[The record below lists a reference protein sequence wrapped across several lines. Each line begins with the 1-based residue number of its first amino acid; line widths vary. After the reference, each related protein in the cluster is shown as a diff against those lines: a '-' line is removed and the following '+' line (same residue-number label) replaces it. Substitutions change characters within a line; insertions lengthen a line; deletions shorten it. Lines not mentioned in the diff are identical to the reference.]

1 MNLRL
6 ATTAALAALALTAAG
21 CGDDNNSSSDSSS
34 TETTQA
40 TTQAA
45 APTTSTE
52 STETSAAGASD
63 AEKTYPGKAIAVT
76 NATDLKHK
84 PKVAKPTGNPPSTL
98 VVKDLVTGKGPA
110 AKPGDTLSVAYVG
123 KSFSTGKQFDAS
135 WDRPGPAFQFPLGG
149 GQVIQGW
156 DRGLVGMKAGGRREL
171 IIPADLGYGPQGSP
185 PDIAGG
191 ETLVF
196 VVDLQKIG

>member
-6 ATTAALAALALTAAG
+6 LTLAGLASLALVAAG
-21 CGDDNNSSSDSSS
+21 CGSDDSSSSSSSDSSS
-34 TETTQA
+34 ADTTQ
-40 TTQAA
+40 
-45 APTTSTE
+45 TSTE
-52 STETSAAGASD
+52 AAPSTTTEAAAADD
-63 AEKTYPGKAIAVT
+63 AAKTFPGKSIAIS
-76 NATDLKHK
+76 NATDVAHK
-84 PKVAKPTGNPPSTL
+84 PKIAKPAGDPPSTL
-98 VVKDLVTGKGPA
+98 VVKDLVVGKGPA

-123 KSFSTGKQFDAS
+123 KAFSTGKQFDAS

-149 GQVIQGW
+149 GQVIRGW
-156 DRGLVGMKAGGRREL
+156 DQGLVGMKKGGRREL

-196 VVDLQKIG
+196 VVDLKKIN

>member
-6 ATTAALAALALTAAG
+6 LTAAG
-21 CGDDNNSSSDSSS
+21 LASLALVAAGCGSDDSSSSSSSSSDSSS
-34 TETTQA
+34 ADTTQ
-40 TTQAA
+40 TSSTE
-45 APTTSTE
+45 APSTSTE
-52 STETSAAGASD
+52 AASGSD
-63 AEKTYPGKAIAVT
+63 AAKTFPGKAIAVS

-84 PKVAKPTGNPPSTL
+84 PKVAKPTGDPPSQL
-98 VVKDLVTGKGPA
+98 VVKDLVVGKGPA
-110 AKPGDTLSVAYVG
+110 AKAGDTLSVAYVG
-123 KSFSTGKQFDAS
+123 KAFSTGKQFDAS

-156 DRGLVGMKAGGRREL
+156 DQGLVGMKKGGRREL

-196 VVDLQKIG
+196 VVDLKKIN

>member
-6 ATTAALAALALTAAG
+6 LTATAFAALALVAAG
-21 CGDDNNSSSDSSS
+21 CGDDDEPADTSSAA
-34 TETTQA
+34 ETTQTA
-40 TTQAA
+40 TEA
-45 APTTSTE
+45 APTE
-52 STETSAAGASD
+52 STESAPAAEAQD
-63 AEKTYPGKAIAVT
+63 AAKAHTGKAVPVS

-84 PKVAKPTGNPPSTL
+84 PKIARPAGDPPSTL
-98 VVKDLVTGKGPA
+98 VVKDFVKGKGPA
-110 AKPGDTLSVAYVG
+110 SKPGDTLTVAYVG

-149 GQVIQGW
+149 GQVIRGW
-156 DRGLVGMKAGGRREL
+156 DEGLVGMKAGGRREL
-171 IIPADLGYGPQGSP
+171 IIPSDLGYGPQGSP

-196 VVDLQKIG
+196 VVDLKKIN

>member
-6 ATTAALAALALTAAG
+6 LTAAG
-21 CGDDNNSSSDSSS
+21 LASLALVAAGCGSDDDSSSSSSSSDTSSA
-34 TETTQA
+34 A
-40 TTQAA
+40 TTQ
-45 APTTSTE
+45 TSTE
-52 STETSAAGASD
+52 AAPSTSTEASGGDDAA
-63 AEKTYPGKAIAVT
+63 KTFPGKAIAVS

-84 PKVAKPTGNPPSTL
+84 PKVAKPSGNPPSQL
-98 VVKDLVTGKGPA
+98 VVKDLVVGKGPA

-156 DRGLVGMKAGGRREL
+156 DQGLVGVKVGRRVQL
-171 IIPADLGYGPQGSP
+171 DIPADLAYGDNPGSGSP
-185 PDIAGG
+185 SGALRFI
-191 ETLVF
+191 
-196 VVDLQKIG
+196 VDVLSVA

>member
-6 ATTAALAALALTAAG
+6 VTTAALAALALVAAG
-21 CGDDNNSSSDSSS
+21 CGSDNKSASTSSAD
-34 TETTQA
+34 TTQ
-40 TTQAA
+40 TTTEAA
-45 APTTSTE
+45 APTTSTDT
-52 STETSAAGASD
+52 STAAAASD
-63 AEKTYPGKAIAVT
+63 AGKTYPGKAIAVS
-76 NATDLKHK
+76 NAKDLKHK

-98 VVKDLVTGKGPA
+98 VVKDLVKGTGPA

-156 DRGLVGMKAGGRREL
+156 DKGLVGMKAGGRREL
-171 IIPADLGYGPQGSP
+171 IIPSDLGYGPQGSP

-196 VVDLQKIG
+196 VVDLKKVESA

>member
-6 ATTAALAALALTAAG
+6 LTTAGLVTLALVAAG
-21 CGDDNNSSSDSSS
+21 CGSDKKSSATSAAA
-34 TETTQA
+34 TTQA
-40 TTQAA
+40 TTDAA
-45 APTTSTE
+45 APTASTD
-52 STETSAAGASD
+52 TSAAAAGD
-63 AEKTYPGKAIAVT
+63 LEKTYPGKAVPVS

-84 PKVAKPTGNPPSTL
+84 PKVGKPTGDPPSNL
-98 VVKDLVTGKGPA
+98 VVKDFVKGKGPA
-110 AKPGDTLSVAYVG
+110 SKAGDTLTVAYVG
-123 KSFSTGKQFDAS
+123 KAFSTGKQFDAS

-171 IIPADLGYGPQGSP
+171 IIPSDLGYGPQGSP

-196 VVDLQKIG
+196 VVDLKKIN